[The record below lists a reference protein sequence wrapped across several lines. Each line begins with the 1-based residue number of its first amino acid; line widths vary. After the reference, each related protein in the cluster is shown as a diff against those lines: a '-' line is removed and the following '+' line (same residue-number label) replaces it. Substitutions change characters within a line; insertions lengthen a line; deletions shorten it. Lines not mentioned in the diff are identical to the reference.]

1 MIETRKLL
9 QLTAVLTLIFIVF
22 FLVMLLRVDPFTSGK
37 SALVIFLTFLFLSL
51 SGLLTI
57 LSYYFRMIINKDKV
71 SLNNFN
77 VSLRQSI
84 LISTAIVGLLI
95 LKSMGSLAWWDGLL
109 LIASLVFLEMFF
121 RS

>member
-9 QLTAVLTLIFIVF
+9 QITAVLTLIFILL
-22 FLVMLLRVDPFTSGK
+22 FLLMLMRVDPFTSGK
-37 SALVIFLTFLFLSL
+37 SALVFFLAFMFLSL

-57 LSYYFRMIINKDKV
+57 PGYYFRMVIDKDKV
-71 SLNNFN
+71 SLNNF
-77 VSLRQSI
+77 VIALRQSI

>member
-1 MIETRKLL
+1 
-9 QLTAVLTLIFIVF
+9 
-22 FLVMLLRVDPFTSGK
+22 MLLRVDPFTSGK
-37 SALVIFLTFLFLSL
+37 SALVVFLIFLFLSL
-51 SGLLTI
+51 SGLLTT

-95 LKSMGSLAWWDGLL
+95 LKSMGGLAWWDGLL

>member
-9 QLTAVLTLIFIVF
+9 QITAVLTLIFIVL

-37 SALVIFLTFLFLSL
+37 SALVIFLIFLFLSL
-51 SGLLTI
+51 SGLLTT